1 MLERFDLFMNNYQNM
16 YYNRPLYNT
25 GDRQFLFP
33 FLTGAL
39 VGGAA
44 IGLTRPRPIINADMD
59 QDLCHHII
67 VQVRLILTIHMEVIY
82 QDLMVIK
89 N

>member
-1 MLERFDLFMNNYQNM
+1 MVERFDLFMNNYQNM
-16 YYNRPLYNT
+16 YYNRPMNNT

-44 IGLTRPRPIINADMD
+44 IGLTRPRPI
-59 QDLCHHII
+59 
-67 VQVRLILTIHMEVIY
+67 
-82 QDLMVIK
+82 
-89 N
+89 